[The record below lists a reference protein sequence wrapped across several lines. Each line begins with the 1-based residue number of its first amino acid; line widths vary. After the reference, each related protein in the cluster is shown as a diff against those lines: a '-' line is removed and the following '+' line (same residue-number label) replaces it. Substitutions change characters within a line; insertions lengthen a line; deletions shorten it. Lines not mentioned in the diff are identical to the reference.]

1 MYLVLEIVNMSK
13 IQPHEDK
20 APLHALLP
28 EAAPQ
33 GMRGGPR
40 HASAKRYLLPLL
52 LVGLALIINVL
63 AVYAPEETEGMA
75 EFNQVVSE
83 MSVDELVDAAV
94 NLAARGDLRYAEGY
108 QYFDDVDVL
117 AEALVDY
124 REAWRLI
131 TRQDYP
137 GGMEDAVIVDSPE
150 CRTLHS
156 RLKQRIA
163 QLVKDLEP

>member
-1 MYLVLEIVNMSK
+1 MPK

-20 APLHALLP
+20 GPLHALLP
-28 EAAPQ
+28 EATPQ
-33 GMRGGPR
+33 GPRGGPR
-40 HASAKRYLLPLL
+40 HASTKRYLLPLL

-63 AVYAPEETEGMA
+63 AIYAPEDTEGMA

-83 MSVDELVDAAV
+83 MSPNQLVDAAV
-94 NLAARGDLRYAEGY
+94 NLAARGDLRYTEGY
-108 QYFDDVDVL
+108 EYLDDVDIL

-124 REAWRLI
+124 RVAWRLI
-131 TRQDYP
+131 TGKDYP
-137 GGMEDAVIVDSPE
+137 QGSDGPVIVDSPE

-156 RLKQRIA
+156 MLKQRIA